1 MGFQKEFD
9 TLLAAILVD
18 WGNQLFTDENGN
30 AITPDLSKGSL
41 IYIKS
46 ACLASALWGIYKY
59 QDWIASQIF
68 PDTAETEFLEHHAW
82 VRGLSRTVGE
92 TDAELLTRLL
102 DYIRRP
108 PAGGNKYD
116 YVKWALAIDSVEKAW
131 CFPLG
136 QGLGTVDVVILADAT
151 STGSE
156 IPSSHALTGTSTG
169 ATANKLID
177 SAADFTD
184 AENPVRIGDVV
195 KNDTRSMQ
203 AVITAVD
210 SATQLTLDT
219 DIFTTVGD
227 TYTLKSLTVQVK
239 EYIDDVRPVTA
250 AAVRV
255 LPPTVISQAV
265 TMAVTGISVDKIAI
279 AAAITAYINA
289 LTPGQ
294 TLYVSRLVA
303 VAIQAGADNAVVS
316 EPSADVTAT
325 AYEMIRPGTVSV
337 T

>member
-1 MGFQKEFD
+1 MPFQKEFD
-9 TLLAAILVD
+9 DLFQGILTD
-18 WGNQLFTDENGN
+18 WQNQFPE
-30 AITPDLSKGSL
+30 ADLSKGSL
-41 IYIKS
+41 IHIKS

-59 QDWIASQIF
+59 QGWIAAQIF

-102 DYIRRP
+102 DYIRHP

-116 YVKWALAIDSVEKAW
+116 YVKWALAIDYVETAW
-131 CFPLG
+131 CFPLA
-136 QGLGTVDVVILADAT
+136 QGLGTVDVVILADKT

-195 KNDTRSMQ
+195 KNDTRSTQ
-203 AVITAVD
+203 AVVTAVD
-210 SATQLTLDT
+210 SATQLTLDS

-227 TYTLKSLTVQVK
+227 TYALKSLIVQVK
-239 EYIDDVRPVTA
+239 EYIDNVRPTTA
-250 AAVRV
+250 SVIRV
-255 LPPTVISQAV
+255 LPPTATAQAV
-265 TMAVTGISVDKIAI
+265 TMVVSGTGVDKTAI
-279 AAAITAYINA
+279 ITAITAYINA

-303 VAIQAGADNAVVS
+303 VAIQGGADNAVVS
-316 EPSADVTAT
+316 EPSADVAAT